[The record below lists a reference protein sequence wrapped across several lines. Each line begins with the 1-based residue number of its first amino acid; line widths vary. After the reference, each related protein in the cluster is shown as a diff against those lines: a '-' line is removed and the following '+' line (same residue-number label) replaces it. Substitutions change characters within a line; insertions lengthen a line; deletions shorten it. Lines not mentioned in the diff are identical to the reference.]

1 MNYPVYPGRMGLPP
15 NPYMPYYPQH
25 PPPYFYP
32 EQPFFKPEEERL
44 EIYQNNNSAE
54 NKNNEDAEGNE
65 NIHDLLKDVLGSDK
79 GTGYEKK
86 PEKSETGREEDILSK
101 LLGSESG
108 LKEEKGEKIG
118 EPTEDVEEL
127 RGQTLKRK
135 GWYVA
140 GKLNGKLTIY
150 NEDGSVERVEM
161 YEMGELVSTI
171 DWDSK
176 NGK

>member
-108 LKEEKGEKIG
+108 LKEEKGEKEEG
-118 EPTEDVEEL
+118 E
-127 RGQTLKRK
+127 R
-135 GWYVA
+135 
-140 GKLNGKLTIY
+140 
-150 NEDGSVERVEM
+150 
-161 YEMGELVSTI
+161 
-171 DWDSK
+171 
-176 NGK
+176 